1 MAHMVVSNHYIPIYA
16 PTKVKQNNLAKV
28 ADYIEEYIFSECI
41 NATGNNSFCLD
52 TKLVVVMAV
61 VTEKYM

>member
-16 PTKVKQNNLAKV
+16 PKKVKKKHLGKV
-28 ADYIEEYIFSECI
+28 ADYKEEYIFSECI

-52 TKLVVVMAV
+52 TKLVVVLAV
-61 VTEKYM
+61 VT